1 MESKAEKRFVE
12 LVRKSPKTKEE
23 MVELEEV
30 RQQFQLE
37 LQNMQEPLIRD
48 LHDLGIKISSV
59 WDLVNT
65 KLSYPEAIAALGKHL
80 VLDCHI
86 RIKEGI
92 VRALA
97 VKEAKGKFTA
107 ELINLYSQLANNK
120 TNESLRWAIGNT
132 LFYTIEKKDAA
143 LLFPIVLNK
152 ENGSSRDMFIAALGK
167 FKTDEVKTVLKQLVT
182 DGEFGPLAQK
192 LLTKFKS

>member
-1 MESKAEKRFVE
+1 MESSAEKRFVE
-12 LVRKSPKTKEE
+12 LVKKSPKTKAEIVEMEE
-23 MVELEEV
+23 MGQL
-30 RQQFQLE
+30 FQLE

-48 LHDLGIKISSV
+48 LLHLGIKVSSV

-65 KLSYPEAIAALGKHL
+65 KSSYPEAIAVLGKHL
-80 VLDCHI
+80 VLNYNI

-107 ELINLYSQLANNK
+107 ELINQYNQSANNK
-120 TNESLRWAIGNT
+120 TDESLRWAIGNT
-132 LFYTIEKKDAA
+132 LYYTIEKKDAA

-152 ENGSSRDMFIAALGK
+152 ENGRSRDMFIEALGK
-167 FKTDEVKTVLKQLVT
+167 FKTDEVRTVLKQLVT
-182 DGEFGPLAQK
+182 DGEFGPLVQK
-192 LLTKFKS
+192 LLAKFKS